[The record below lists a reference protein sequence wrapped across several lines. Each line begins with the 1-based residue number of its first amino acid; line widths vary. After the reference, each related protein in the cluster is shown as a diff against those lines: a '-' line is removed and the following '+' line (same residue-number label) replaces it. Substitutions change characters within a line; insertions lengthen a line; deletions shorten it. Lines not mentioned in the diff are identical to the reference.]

1 LIASRQQPSDAGGE
15 GDAPT
20 GTEPLFEWGLL
31 ENAIDYLREAVRRL
45 EGDVDRQD
53 LKYAILSLGAG
64 LELLLTERLRRED
77 WRLLFSDLSSAEE
90 AVYRSGDF
98 HSVGVWKTMNRL
110 EEVAG
115 IEISEVQRSY
125 VVNLREQRNPLEHF
139 RIRQTRE
146 AVSAAASAA
155 LGFALDFVARHLDED
170 SMSAELQGEL
180 EEIRE
185 ALPAL
190 EEFVSHRLHE
200 VEGRIEDGDTV
211 LTCPRCFQDTAI
223 ASDGISCLF
232 CGFAIGID
240 DVERAAEDWIG
251 SVLGI
256 SEYQAVKEGGELPL
270 YECPN
275 CEQRALVDRG
285 LSGDLHDEDRWLC
298 FACGARWSDAGINQC
313 ALCGEPFDPESG
325 AGSVCRNCFAATVA
339 D

>member
-1 LIASRQQPSDAGGE
+1 MASGPQPPDPGGE
-15 GDAPT
+15 RDAPT
-20 GTEPLFEWGLL
+20 RTEPSFEWGLL

-64 LELLLTERLRRED
+64 LELLLKERLRRED

-90 AVYRSGDF
+90 ALYRSGEF
-98 HSVGVWKTMNRL
+98 HSVSVWRTMDRL
-110 EEVAG
+110 GEAG

-146 AVSAAASAA
+146 AVFSAASAA

-170 SMSAELQGEL
+170 SMSAEMQGEL
-180 EEIRE
+180 EEVRE

-190 EEFVSHRLHE
+190 EEFVAHRLRE
-200 VEGRIEDGDTV
+200 VEGRLEEGNKA

-223 ASDGISCLF
+223 VGDGISCLF
-232 CGFAIGID
+232 CGFTIGVD

-256 SEYQAVKEGGELPL
+256 SEYRAVKEGGELPL
-270 YECPN
+270 YSCPN

-285 LSGDLHDEDRWLC
+285 PSGDLHEDDRWTC
-298 FACGARWSDAGINQC
+298 FACGARWEGHGIDEC
-313 ALCGEPFDPESG
+313 ARCGEPFDPDSG
-325 AGSVCRNCFAATVA
+325 AGSVCRDCFAATVA
-339 D
+339 SE